1 MRDPNNNDN
10 DNTIDMHELEN
21 VRGGARQWAKGPD
34 NSQLTAA
41 LQTVVSSIDSL
52 KSQNNSSS
60 SSMMMMLPMVMMMR
74 NRG

>member
-1 MRDPNNNDN
+1 MRDPNNKND
-10 DNTIDMHELEN
+10 DNTIDMRDLER
-21 VRGGARQWAKGPD
+21 VLGGARQWAKGPD

-41 LQTVVSSIDSL
+41 LQTVVQSIDSL
-52 KSQNNSSS
+52 KNQPNSS